1 MTTRRKLIFGTA
13 VLLAAGSW
21 AGVASAASDEL
32 LADLLYG
39 VTDALTREYIREHYR
54 EGCWDGHRWYY
65 DGRWYSRDAYRR
77 FLAESA
83 AASHRPPPPPPPAS
97 RASARASASTG
108 ASRTPS
114 GRTGRS
120 RLRSP
125 ISPSTRFFRHASR
138 RPIPAIRFGTS
149 STPFNRPRQPAAGF
163 LFGVLFRTTHNPLVN
178 RKINQSFEERR
189 KGRPPKGAWA
199 VSRAES
205 APGTGEN
212 ISGTVAATRSATGTP
227 EKENEPPMRAPASN
241 S

>member
-1 MTTRRKLIFGTA
+1 MLESSEKRPVRSEAKRNEARPGTSEKSYGNRRKKTMTTRRKLIFGTA
-13 VLLAAGSW
+13 VFLAAGSW

-54 EGCWDGHRWYY
+54 EGRWDGHRWYY

-77 FLAESA
+77 FLAERA
-83 AASHRPPPPPPPAS
+83 A
-97 RASARASASTG
+97 

-163 LFGVLFRTTHNPLVN
+163 PSESFSKLFRGFSTLRTTP
-178 RKINQSFEERR
+178 
-189 KGRPPKGAWA
+189 
-199 VSRAES
+199 
-205 APGTGEN
+205 
-212 ISGTVAATRSATGTP
+212 
-227 EKENEPPMRAPASN
+227 
-241 S
+241 